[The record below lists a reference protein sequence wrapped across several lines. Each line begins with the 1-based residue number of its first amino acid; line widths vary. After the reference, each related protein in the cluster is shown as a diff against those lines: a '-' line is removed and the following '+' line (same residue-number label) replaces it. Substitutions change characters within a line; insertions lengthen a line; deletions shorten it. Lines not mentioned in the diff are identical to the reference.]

1 MKVAITLVLLALLGA
16 CATRE
21 DVLEAQVARQKE
33 CDRMRQD
40 LDDAEDNPLIHAT
53 LQENYN
59 RQCID
64 VYPDPP

>member
-1 MKVAITLVLLALLGA
+1 MKLPLIWVLLVVLGA

-21 DVLEAQVARQKE
+21 DVLQAEVDRQKE
-33 CDRMRQD
+33 CDRMRAD